1 MTIWFTSDTHFNHAN
16 VIKYCQR
23 PFKSVEEMNAGLV
36 AKWNASVKP
45 GDDLYFLGDFAL
57 GKERDAVD
65 HILPMLNGRKFL
77 IKGNHDASCVK
88 ATVRWASVHDYLEI
102 RPEGAPLI
110 VLCHYP
116 FAVWNGSHH
125 GSINLHG
132 HSHGTFKSPNP
143 RQIDVGVDC
152 WDYKPVSLRSLMD
165 FIVDQEK
172 VQGQTYKPADH
183 HGTH

>member
-16 VIKYCQR
+16 VIKHCQR
-23 PFKSVEEMNAGLV
+23 PFRTAEEMNAALV
-36 AKWNASVKP
+36 DNWRAAVKD
-45 GDDLYFLGDFAL
+45 GDAVYFLGDFCLGNDKGAL
-57 GKERDAVD
+57 E
-65 HILPMLNGRKFL
+65 ILNMLPGQKFL
-77 IKGNHDASCVK
+77 VVGNHDTPRIKAS
-88 ATVRWASVHDYLEI
+88 VRWSRVVDYMEI
-102 RPEGAPLI
+102 KPEGAPRM

-152 WDYKPVSLRSLMD
+152 WDYELVSLGSIMD

-172 VQGQTYKPADH
+172 TQGQTYTPADH
-183 HGTH
+183 HGS